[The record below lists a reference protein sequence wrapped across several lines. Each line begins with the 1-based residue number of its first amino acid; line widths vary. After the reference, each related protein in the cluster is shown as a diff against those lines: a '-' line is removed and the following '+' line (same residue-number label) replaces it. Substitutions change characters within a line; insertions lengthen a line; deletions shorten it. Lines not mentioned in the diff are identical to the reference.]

1 MRSISGYA
9 PAPTPTRGSGTRP
22 GRLATPLL
30 VTVLLASF
38 LGSPG
43 ARAETLED
51 AQARLDDKAVQVQ
64 ESLEFVDSSLV
75 ATASRLA
82 GLQARKPAA
91 EQAVSAAESRVAAA
105 VAEVDA
111 VTRRIAVAEQSLAE
125 LGRELEQGRKN
136 MAANRKMVGRIAA
149 DAYRRG
155 GVPQELDIIFGSG
168 DLAETVDSIGHS
180 EQALK
185 AQNAALAG
193 LSEKAALDTNSQTRQ
208 AAVREEIADLKQK
221 AEAALAA
228 EKTARNEAAGA
239 KKDLDLLIAST
250 DATARDLAAKKPRI
264 QAELASVKAAQQSI
278 AEEIA
283 ERQRREREAW
293 LAEQARARAAEQA
306 RAEAA
311 ARAAQQT
318 QQAAQPPAGQQA
330 APPMPPVA
338 PAPPPVPAPGN
349 PSSFG
354 ISAPFGAD
362 VPITSGFGWRATP
375 PGTIDFLGTGSYLHA
390 GIDFGASCGTPVY
403 ASAAGT
409 VTTAGWT
416 NGGGGHTVMVSHGVV
431 QGNALTTVL
440 YHNSSIAVSVG
451 QRVAKGQLIAYTGSS
466 GNSTGC
472 HAHFETWLNGSA
484 VDPMGLL

>member
-1 MRSISGYA
+1 MVRRSTAA
-9 PAPTPTRGSGTRP
+9 PRSRRGS
-22 GRLATPLL
+22 LAAGVLA
-30 VTVLLASF
+30 TVLLVSSV
-38 LGSPG
+38 GSLE

-51 AQARLDDKAVQVQ
+51 TQAQLDDRAVQVQ

-75 ATASRLA
+75 ATASQLTRL
-82 GLQARKPAA
+82 QERKPAA
-91 EQAVSAAESRVAAA
+91 EQAVSAAETRVSSA
-105 VAEVDA
+105 VREVDA
-111 VTRRIAVAEQSLAE
+111 LTRRIAAAEQSLAE
-125 LGRELEQGRKN
+125 LGRELELGRTS
-136 MAANRKMVGRIAA
+136 MAESRKMIGRVAA

-155 GVPQELDIIFGSG
+155 GVPQELSLIFGSG
-168 DLAETVDSIGHS
+168 DLAEAADSIGHT

-185 AQNAALAG
+185 AQNAAITG
-193 LSEKAALDTNSQTRQ
+193 ISEKAALDKNSQNRH
-208 AAVREEIADLKQK
+208 AAVRQEIKDLKQK
-221 AEAALAA
+221 AETALRS
-228 EKTARNEAAGA
+228 EQTARAEAAAA
-239 KKDLDLLIAST
+239 KKDLDLLISST
-250 DATARDLAAKKPRI
+250 SAAARDLAAKKPKI
-264 QAELASVKAAQQSI
+264 LAELASVKAAQQSI
-278 AEEIA
+278 AAQIA

-293 LAEQARARAAEQA
+293 LAEQAKARAAEQA

-311 ARAAQQT
+311 AQAAQQA
-318 QQAAQPPAGQQA
+318 QQAASGQPA
-330 APPMPPVA
+330 APPVA
-338 PAPPPVPAPGN
+338 PAPPAEPPPGD

-354 ISAPFGAD
+354 ITAPFGAGI
-362 VPITSGFGWRATP
+362 PITSGFGWRATP

-451 QRVAKGQLIAYTGSS
+451 QRVTKGQLIAYTGNS